1 MKRKANTENLLG
13 RRQQRLLLR
22 LSSRLSVLMGN
33 LPGGQRA
40 HPIGVWRYGINGK
53 GPPSKIKPIVVDF
66 AGDPEMVDGR
76 WAGSA

>member
-1 MKRKANTENLLG
+1 
-13 RRQQRLLLR
+13 
-22 LSSRLSVLMGN
+22 MGN